1 MNGWMSMNYR
11 HSLILLL
18 MIQFSSILQAGT
30 EQEEGAPSL
39 DLLEFLGE
47 WESSDGEWL
56 DPARFEDNDFAKLI
70 ESTSDVLS
78 AEDQN
83 GWEEDE

>member
-11 HSLILLL
+11 HSLILML
-18 MIQFSSILQAGT
+18 MIQFSSILQAT
-30 EQEEGAPSL
+30 SEQDNGAPSL

-56 DPARFEDNDFAKLI
+56 DPAEFEDNDFAKLI
-70 ESTSDVLS
+70 ESTESDSS

>member
-18 MIQFSSILQAGT
+18 MIQFSSILQAT
-30 EQEEGAPSL
+30 SEQDNGAPSL

-47 WESSDGEWL
+47 WESSEGEWL
-56 DPARFEDNDFAKLI
+56 DPAEFEDNDFANLI
-70 ESTSDVLS
+70 ESTESDSS

>member
-18 MIQFSSILQAGT
+18 MIQFSSILQAT
-30 EQEEGAPSL
+30 SEQDNGAPSL

-56 DPARFEDNDFAKLI
+56 DPAEFEDNDFAKLI
-70 ESTSDVLS
+70 ESTESDSS